1 MVKHFLAFG
10 LSILLYSI
18 GFSQH
23 TISGRVLDQD
33 KQALNYATVAL
44 LNPGDS
50 LLKYFGVTNA
60 KGEYQIKSIRAG
72 SYLIQFS
79 YVGMQT
85 VYEQLD
91 IPLPS
96 GEDLGDRQLS
106 LSTLE
111 EVVVEAELIPI
122 KFKNDTLEFDVR
134 AFKTRP
140 GAAAEEV
147 LKQLPGVEVDNS
159 GNIKAE
165 GEEVVKVLVDGKEF
179 FDEDPKVATKNLPAK
194 ALSKVQVIDR
204 KTEEALFSGI
214 DDGIRE
220 KTINLKLKEDHKK
233 GYFGELAAG
242 AGTEETYRLEAKI
255 YRFTPKTQH
264 ALLGS
269 YNNIN
274 EFGFTNKD
282 NQQFGL
288 NNKGINEALAGGLNL
303 SYNPSSQNR
312 YFLSYLGN
320 RRIKDLVEEVY
331 TENFLSDI
339 TFEQNQD
346 ITETDTDRPHKLN
359 FGMRHSFNKQ
369 QRLVFDGGANIR
381 TSDIFTQTLT
391 STQSQEKAVNAL
403 DNTTQDVS
411 DNLYLW
417 SRATYIAKF
426 NEDRTQFKTEFQSTL
441 QENANHLDWINT
453 TRFFNPQSEEVL
465 QQIQRNDE
473 DRLFLALEPTLLQK
487 LNPSWSMGIGARI
500 GVENSG
506 LDRGEGFI
514 NDRSELEEIEIP
526 EFNTQQRFFWPS
538 LTLNRVGKKA
548 QFNLQLMAV
557 VNNFNKLLNQSSFQ
571 QQTYFFWTPTIS
583 YRNEYR
589 SGRRININYA
599 STVNMPTVIQ
609 LIPVR
614 NVVNPLNVIQ
624 GNPNL
629 APEQRHRLSTSWT
642 LFDQFSF
649 TSVSFRLGGDYT
661 KDKIRWAQSI
671 NDELVKISQ
680 PINVDNDVNLNTYLD
695 FSTPI
700 RSLGLDLNITSNENW
715 NRSIVFINQKEN
727 INTNFTHSLDV
738 AIENR
743 RNDIFAIRLSA
754 AISLTETKFS
764 IAQDQNNIYLNTS
777 YTGNLR
783 YTPTQKWNFE
793 ARANIVNYNAR
804 SFDEAVSVP
813 LISANISYF
822 FLQAEK
828 GSLTLSG
835 FDLLNQYTGLQ
846 RIGDTNFLMQRQWNT
861 LTQYFLLTFN
871 FRFR

>member
-10 LSILLYSI
+10 LSILMYCS

-33 KQALNYATVAL
+33 NQVLNYATVAL

-60 KGEYQIKSIRAG
+60 RGEYQIKSIKAG

-85 VYEQLD
+85 VYDLLE

-96 GEDLGDRQLS
+96 GEDLGDRQLPP
-106 LSTLE
+106 STLE

-134 AFKTRP
+134 AFTTRP

-147 LKQLPGVEVDNS
+147 LKQLPGVEVDNA

-165 GEEVVKVLVDGKEF
+165 GEAVVKVLVDGKEF

-220 KTINLKLKEDHKK
+220 KTINLKLKEDHQK

-255 YRFTPKTQH
+255 YRFTKKTQH

-288 NNKGINEALAGGLNL
+288 SNKGINEALAGGLNL

-331 TENFLSDI
+331 SENFLSDI

-359 FGMRHSFNKQ
+359 FGLRHSFNKQ
-369 QRLVFDGGANIR
+369 HRLVFDGGANVR
-381 TSDIFTQTLT
+381 TSNIFTETLT
-391 STQSQEKAVNAL
+391 TTQSQGKAVNAL

-417 SRATYIAKF
+417 SRATYIAKL
-426 NEDRTQFKTEFQSTL
+426 NEDRTQLKTELQGTFQD
-441 QENANHLDWINT
+441 NADQLDWINST
-453 TRFFNPQSEEVL
+453 LFFNPESEQLL
-465 QQIQRNDE
+465 QQIQSNDE
-473 DRLFLALEPTLLQK
+473 DRLFLYLEPTLLQK
-487 LNPSWSMGIGARI
+487 LNPSWSLGIGARL
-500 GVENSG
+500 GLEDNG
-506 LDRGEGFI
+506 LDRGEGII
-514 NDRSELEEIEIP
+514 NDRSELEEIEVP
-526 EFNTQQRFFWPS
+526 EFNTRQRFVWPS
-538 LTLNRVGKKA
+538 ITLNRVGKKA
-548 QFNLQLMAV
+548 QLNLQLTAV
-557 VNNFNKLLNQSSFQ
+557 VNSFDKLLNQSSFQ
-571 QQTYFFWTPTIS
+571 QETYFFWTPTIS

-599 STVNMPTVIQ
+599 SNINMPTVTQ
-609 LIPVR
+609 LIPVS
-614 NVVNPLNVIQ
+614 NAVNPLNVIQ
-624 GNPNL
+624 GNPQNKGIDFL
-629 APEQRHRLSTSWT
+629 PVGLCSISFPLRLC
-642 LFDQFSF
+642 
-649 TSVSFRLGGDYT
+649 
-661 KDKIRWAQSI
+661 
-671 NDELVKISQ
+671 
-680 PINVDNDVNLNTYLD
+680 P
-695 FSTPI
+695 
-700 RSLGLDLNITSNENW
+700 
-715 NRSIVFINQKEN
+715 
-727 INTNFTHSLDV
+727 
-738 AIENR
+738 
-743 RNDIFAIRLSA
+743 FALEGIIPRIRL
-754 AISLTETKFS
+754 
-764 IAQDQNNIYLNTS
+764 D
-777 YTGNLR
+777 
-783 YTPTQKWNFE
+783 
-793 ARANIVNYNAR
+793 
-804 SFDEAVSVP
+804 
-813 LISANISYF
+813 
-822 FLQAEK
+822 
-828 GSLTLSG
+828 
-835 FDLLNQYTGLQ
+835 GLKASMM
-846 RIGDTNFLMQRQWNT
+846 TW
-861 LTQYFLLTFN
+861 
-871 FRFR
+871 